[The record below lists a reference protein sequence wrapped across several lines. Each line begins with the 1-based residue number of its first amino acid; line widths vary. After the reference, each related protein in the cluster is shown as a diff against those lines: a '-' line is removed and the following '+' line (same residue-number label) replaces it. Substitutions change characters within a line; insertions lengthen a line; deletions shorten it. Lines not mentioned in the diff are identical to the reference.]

1 MTLHDSGIPWIIN
14 LELTNLCQLECVFCD
29 HPVFKKKMRL
39 GCMEDSLVRKILSD
53 IDRDWGD
60 EKIHELGL
68 VGLGEP
74 TLDKRWSQHLGI
86 ISEYAHRFD
95 RISLNSNLVSLNAK
109 KSKEVLGSA
118 VNAFTFSINA
128 SNRDHYL
135 DMMGTDQFDRVV
147 ENFTHFLKAL
157 QEAKKDVSIDVQV
170 FDSEKSSVEEL
181 IQFFP
186 SACDQEV
193 NFFPRKV
200 YSKPVIKEGSEV
212 VNLHVPDRDQRY
224 PCWDIYTRIYI
235 DIEGFLYPCTI
246 GNDSYR
252 QKSELCLGNVQQS
265 SVYNIFN
272 SERNQKARE
281 LFENGKLGYPECK
294 DCNIWSLTPNN
305 FDWSDGDGK
314 WLRKTKH
321 LRAYS
326 LKT

>member
-109 KSKEVLGSA
+109 KSKEVLDSA

-186 SACDQEV
+186 SARDQEV

-305 FDWSDGDGK
+305 FDWSDEDGK

>member
-1 MTLHDSGIPWIIN
+1 MTLHDSEIPWIIN

-39 GCMEDSLVRKILSD
+39 GCMEDSLLRKILSD

-186 SACDQEV
+186 SARDQEV
-193 NFFPRKV
+193 NFFSRKV

-212 VNLHVPDRDQRY
+212 VNLHVPDSDQRY

-252 QKSELCLGNVQQS
+252 QESELCLGNVQQS

-272 SERNQKARE
+272 SERNQKARK

-305 FDWSDGDGK
+305 FNWSDEEGT

>member
-1 MTLHDSGIPWIIN
+1 MTLNDSESPWIVN

-39 GCMEDSLVRKILSD
+39 GCMEDSLLRKILSD
-53 IDRDWGD
+53 IERDWSD

-74 TLDKRWSQHLGI
+74 TLDKRWSQHLEI
-86 ISEYAHRFD
+86 INGYAHRFD
-95 RISLNSNLVSLNAK
+95 RISLNSNLVSLSAK
-109 KSKEVLGSA
+109 KSQEALDSV

-135 DMMGTDQFDRVV
+135 EMMGADQFDRVV
-147 ENFTHFLKAL
+147 ENFSHFLEAL
-157 QEAKKDVSIDVQV
+157 QGVKKDVSVDVQV

-181 IQFFP
+181 IELFP
-186 SACDQEV
+186 GARDQGI
-193 NFFPRKV
+193 NFFSRKV
-200 YSKPVIKEGSEV
+200 YSKPVIKDGSEV
-212 VNLHVPDRDQRY
+212 VNLHVPGRDQRY
-224 PCWDIYTRIYI
+224 PCWDVYTRIYI

-246 GNDSYR
+246 GNDSFR
-252 QKSELCLGNVQQS
+252 QESELCLGNVQQT
-265 SVYNIFN
+265 SVKDIFN
-272 SERNQKARE
+272 GERNHKARE

-305 FDWSDGDGK
+305 FDWSDEESK
-314 WLRKTKH
+314 WQRKVQH
-321 LRAYS
+321 LRAYG